1 MRLIDLPRTSSFRLA
16 LVFLALFG
24 IASSVLLGFLYLR
37 TEQFLILHVD
47 SWLNREARG
56 AQQAQLA
63 EIIRD
68 FNAHAATNPEIDH
81 ALVLYDGHD
90 QRLAGDPLP
99 MPTPIPAFD
108 KPFDYQR

>member
-47 SWLNREARG
+47 SWLNREAPG
-56 AQQAQLA
+56 AYQAQLP
-63 EIIRD
+63 EIMHD
-68 FNAHAATNPEIDH
+68 FNAHAATNPVMDH
-81 ALVLYDGHD
+81 VFALYDGD
-90 QRLAGDPLP
+90 GQLLAGDPLP
-99 MPTPIPAFD
+99 MPPSIPAFD
-108 KPFDYQR
+108 KPFN